1 MHACTYK
8 YFLGLRNS
16 SFLSFQTSPPL
27 LPVLLSSHSLRYHP
41 EVYKTTGCDAYRRAG
56 GCRRGD
62 YCAFIHPGDQLVEVS
77 RRAFKREPYG
87 EHSDRSIAE
96 GEAKGSWA
104 EPAPVPG
111 EGGGEPMAIPVPA
124 DGAGSE
130 DDCGLGPPSAVAGQ
144 QETWFVRTMT
154 HHYDASL

>member
-1 MHACTYK
+1 M
-8 YFLGLRNS
+8 
-16 SFLSFQTSPPL
+16 
-27 LPVLLSSHSLRYHP
+27 YHP

-144 QETWFVRTMT
+144 QETW
-154 HHYDASL
+154 YDGALAVQQNPWAAPAPPAVLASKAMGDDQSMPADIVANA